1 MVLIDDLYRN
11 TELPSFFYRSLSH
24 GIIFTTAALSRGFL
38 LAFNNLEVNGLP
50 RFLDLLKSR
59 ADYMTRQKGLV
70 TVSNHISVIDDPLI
84 WGSLPLTFTMFY
96 GVRNQRWSFGSH
108 DLCFTN
114 TLISHFFTLG
124 QVLPTHRK
132 MHSKHGGLFQPTF
145 TEGVRM
151 LSRIDAGM
159 MAWNPHNRTLYP
171 NAINPAYN
179 SSKPDPERPKWP
191 SSAIDPLSD
200 QSPYAPAYPS
210 YPNDVRAYNAPSRY
224 ACNSYSWIHIFPEG
238 FIHQSDPSQRIMR
251 YFKWGVSRLILEPP
265 ECPDLVPIF
274 IEGTDQVMHESRTF
288 PRFIPRA
295 GKKVVVTYG
304 AEVDVE
310 AVFGDL
316 RKRWRAICDR
326 ENIHKIPSAG
336 SHSLRQTQSNKSQYG
351 KEVASAS
358 PSPELSEEQRRR
370 LKIALDNIYL
380 AELGVVNDVLKHDP
394 EVVELRKECTR
405 RVREE
410 VLKVRR
416 SRGYPDEDPKG
427 SLVET
432 WAREGP
438 KREGKMDDDT
448 WVKEA

>member
-11 TELPSFFYRSLSH
+11 TELPSFFHRSLSH
-24 GIIFTTAALSRGFL
+24 GVVFTTAAICRGFL
-38 LAFNNLEVNGLP
+38 LAFNNLEVHGRP

-59 ADYMTRQKGLV
+59 ADYLTRRKGLV
-70 TVSNHISVIDDPLI
+70 TVSNHISVLDDPLI

-96 GVRNQRWSFGSH
+96 GAQNQRWTFGSH

-114 TLISHFFTLG
+114 TILSHFFTLG

-132 MHSKHGGLFQPTF
+132 MHSKYGGLFQPTF
-145 TEGVRM
+145 TEGVRL
-151 LSRIDAGM
+151 LSRIDSGM
-159 MAWNPHNRTLYP
+159 MAWNPLNRTLYP

-179 SSKPDPERPKWP
+179 SSAPDPERPKWP

-200 QSPYAPAYPS
+200 LAPYAPAYPS

-265 ECPDLVPIF
+265 DCPDLVPMY
-274 IEGTDQVMHESRTF
+274 IEGTDEIMHESRTF
-288 PRFIPRA
+288 PRFLPRV
-295 GKKVVVTYG
+295 GKNVVVTFG

-316 RKRWRAICDR
+316 RKRWREICDR
-326 ENIHKIPSAG
+326 ENMKKIPSAS
-336 SHSLRQTQSNKSQYG
+336 SHSLRQPPPKLQSGKAPTTSQMP
-351 KEVASAS
+351 EPSA
-358 PSPELSEEQRRR
+358 EERRR
-370 LKIALDNIYL
+370 QKIALDNIYL
-380 AELGVVNDVLKHDP
+380 AELGIISETLKYDP

-427 SLVET
+427 GLVET

-438 KREGKMDDDT
+438 RREGKMDDET